1 MKTGLVL
8 EGGAM
13 RGMFTAGVLD
23 VMLEAGVQVDGVIA
37 VSAGALFGVN
47 YLSGQ
52 RGRAI
57 RYNKRFA
64 ADRHYM
70 GLWSL
75 VTSGDIV
82 NRDFAYYTVPQL
94 LDVFD
99 DQAFIASDVPFYAVV
114 TNMATGEAEYPRVR
128 SVFADMEILRASGS
142 MPFVSKPVRLNGQD
156 YLDGGVADSIP
167 YQKFFDMGYERLIVV
182 LTRDLSYVKKPM
194 SKWLISLWY
203 HDCPRFAEQLMYR
216 HEVYNRS
223 VAELRELEKSGQVL
237 LIRPSEPIEIGR
249 LEKDPQVLERV
260 YDLGRHDAERVREEL
275 VRWSAQPR
283 T

>member
-23 VMLEAGVQVDGVIA
+23 VMLERDIRVDGVIG

-64 ADRHYM
+64 GDRRYM
-70 GLWSL
+70 GFHSL

-99 DQAFIASDVPFYAVV
+99 DEAFIASGVPFYAVV

-128 SVFADMEILRASGS
+128 SVFSDMEILRASGS
-142 MPFVSKPVRLNGQD
+142 MPFVSKPVMLGGQK
-156 YLDGGVADSIP
+156 YLDGGCADSIP
-167 YQKFFDMGYERLIVV
+167 YQKFFDMGYDKLIVV

-194 SKWLISLWY
+194 SKRLISLYY
-203 HDCPRFAEQLMYR
+203 HAYPRFAAQLERR
-216 HEVYNRS
+216 HEVYNQS
-223 VAELRELEKSGQVL
+223 VAALRALEKSGQVQ
-237 LIRPSEPIEIGR
+237 LIRPSAPIEIGR

-260 YDLGRHDAERVREEL
+260 YELGCRDAETFFAAR
-275 VRWSAQPR
+275 S
-283 T
+283 

>member
-23 VMLEAGVQVDGVIA
+23 VMLEQGVKVDGVIA

-52 RGRAI
+52 HGRAI

-64 ADRHYM
+64 ADRRYM

-75 VTSGDIV
+75 ATSGDIV

-99 DQAFIASDVPFYAVV
+99 DRAFMASGVPFYAVV
-114 TNMATGEAEYPRVR
+114 TNLETGEAEYPRVR

-142 MPFVSKPVRLNGQD
+142 MPFVSKPVLLGGGK

-167 YQKFFDMGYERLIVV
+167 YQKCLALGYDRLIVV

-194 SKWLISLWY
+194 SKRLISLYY
-203 HDCPRFAEQLMYR
+203 HRYPRFAAQLERR

-223 VAELRELEKSGQVL
+223 VAALRSLEAQGTAL
-237 LIRPSEPIEIGR
+237 LIRPSVPLELGR
-249 LEKDPQVLERV
+249 MESDPQVLQRT
-260 YDLGRHDAERVREEL
+260 YDQGRADAAAVF
-275 VRWSAQPR
+275 AKH
-283 T
+283 